1 MNEPRSH
8 SVWAGDSGKTIAALT
23 LLAAAA
29 FCIILPLFVYRALPD
44 SHDFVLH
51 IFQSDQFSKSLQE
64 GLWYPRWV
72 PDANNGY
79 GSPNFVFYA
88 PLSYAFAAVMRHF
101 SLPLIPAMIA
111 AVWFAFFLSGVTM
124 FIAVTRIFGKAAGF
138 VAAFFYQIMPF
149 HLFDL
154 CERGEF
160 AKLFAFMWFPLIIYF
175 AYDLKKGGGRK
186 AFLGLSLS
194 YAGLVMT
201 HLVSA
206 FIFSFIIGLYL
217 IYGFLTGDKK
227 VNVASTVPSL
237 FLGLGLSSVYL
248 MPAAFEQKFVH
259 IGYITKSVIGDY
271 RKNFLSVADI
281 LHLHGFQ
288 LWMRVYTIM
297 ELLLFVLI
305 MLLLRGKRSGMTGAR
320 EKNFFALF
328 FVTSLFMTTS
338 LSGPVWAIV
347 PGLPMLQFPWRWLSM
362 VEVSLAFL
370 IGAVFSTGE
379 KPGISSPALINR
391 MTVYLLLV
399 FVVAAINI
407 IVSITLLPSSYY
419 GKAINLREYTPIWVT
434 EREKVL
440 SEARPE
446 KVLPVAGTASCRV
459 TSWKSEERQISV
471 DASTPVTLRIA
482 TFYFPGWKADLDH
495 RGIPIRIEK
504 GTGAML
510 LDVPAGGHEVLLRF
524 GDTPLRRDAGIISLI
539 SLFVLA
545 VIVAAYDGKT
555 GGKGPGN
562 SGRRGKSD
570 G

>member
-1 MNEPRSH
+1 MNEPRAH
-8 SVWAGDSGKTIAALT
+8 NVRLGDRGKTIAALT
-23 LLAAAA
+23 LLALVA
-29 FCIILPLFVYRALPD
+29 FCITLPLFVYRALPD
-44 SHDFVLH
+44 SHDILFH

-88 PLSYAFAAVMRHF
+88 PLSYAFAAALRHF
-101 SLPLIPAMIA
+101 SLPLIPAMITS
-111 AVWFAFFLSGVTM
+111 VWFAFFLSGVTM
-124 FIAVTRIFGKAAGF
+124 FIAVNRIFGKAAGF
-138 VAAFFYQIMPF
+138 WAAFFYQIVPF

-154 CERGEF
+154 YERGEF
-160 AKLFAFMWFPLIIYF
+160 AKLSAFVWFPLIIYF

-217 IYGFLTGDKK
+217 IYGLLTEDKK
-227 VNVASTVPSL
+227 VNAVSTVPAL

-259 IGYITKSVIGDY
+259 IDYITKSVIGDY
-271 RKNFLSVADI
+271 RENFLSVPDV
-281 LHLHGFQ
+281 LHQQGFQ

-297 ELLLFVLI
+297 ELLLFLLI
-305 MLLLRGKRSGMTGAR
+305 ILLLQGKKSGMTGAR
-320 EKNFFALF
+320 EKNFFVLF
-328 FVTSLFMTTS
+328 FVTSLFLTTP
-338 LSGPVWAIV
+338 LSGPVWAMV
-347 PGLPMLQFPWRWLSM
+347 PGLPMLQFPWRLLSM

-379 KPGISSPALINR
+379 GPDIRSPALIKR
-391 MTVYLLLV
+391 MAAYLLLV

-419 GKAINLREYTPIWVT
+419 GKAIGLREYTPIWVT
-434 EREKVL
+434 DREKVL
-440 SEARPE
+440 SEVRPP
-446 KVLPVAGTASCRV
+446 KVLPVAGKASCRV
-459 TSWKSEERQISV
+459 TLWKSEERKISV
-471 DASTPVTLRIA
+471 DASTPSVIRIA
-482 TFYFPGWKADLDH
+482 TFYFPGWKAGLDH
-495 RGIPIRIEK
+495 RAIPIRIEQ

-510 LDVPAGGHEVLLRF
+510 LDVPAGRHEVLLRF
-524 GDTPLRRDAGIISLI
+524 GDTPLRRDAGIISLV

-545 VIVAAYDGKT
+545 AIVTVPDRKT
-555 GGKGPGN
+555 GRNGLKN
-562 SGRRGKSD
+562 CRRKEKSD

>member
-1 MNEPRSH
+1 MNEQKSIF
-8 SVWAGDSGKTIAALT
+8 SGLVNTRKTIPALT
-23 LLAAAA
+23 LFALVG
-29 FCIILPLFVYRALPD
+29 FCITLPLFVYRMLPD
-44 SHDFVLH
+44 SNDIIIHFSQACQFASALH
-51 IFQSDQFSKSLQE
+51 E
-64 GLWYPRWV
+64 GFFPPRW
-72 PDANNGY
+72 ALEAYHGY
-79 GSPNFVFYA
+79 GSPYFIFYA
-88 PLSYAFAAVMRHF
+88 PMSYAFVAAF
-101 SLPLIPAMIA
+101 QYFFPPLSAFIA
-111 AVWFAFFLSGVTM
+111 AIWLSFFLSGTAM
-124 FIAVTRIFGKAAGF
+124 FIAVSRIFGRGAGF
-138 VAAFFYQIMPF
+138 WAAFLYQIMPF
-149 HLFDL
+149 HLYAL
-154 CERGEF
+154 YQRGGF
-160 AKLFAFMWFPLIIYF
+160 AELFSFMWFPLIIYF
-175 AYDLKKGGGRK
+175 AYDLKKGGGRR

-217 IYGFLTGDKK
+217 IYGFLTEDDKK
-227 VNVASTVPSL
+227 EMIRTILAL

-259 IGYITKSVIGDY
+259 IDSIIKYWYGNY
-271 RKNFLSVADI
+271 RKNFLSVADL
-281 LHLHGFQ
+281 LHLRGFQ
-288 LWMRVYTIM
+288 FWMRIYTIM
-297 ELLLFVLI
+297 EILLFLVVI
-305 MLLLRGKRSGMTGAR
+305 LLLRGKRRDMNDAK
-320 EKNFFALF
+320 EKNFFAPL

-338 LSGPVWAIV
+338 LSGPVWATV
-347 PGLPMLQFPWRWLSM
+347 PGLPMIQFPWRWLSM

-379 KPGISSPALINR
+379 RPGIGSSDLKKRLTA
-391 MTVYLLLV
+391 YLLLI

-407 IVSITLLPSSYY
+407 VINIKLLPVSYY
-419 GKAINLREYTPIWVT
+419 DKFVGLREYTPIWVT
-434 EREKVL
+434 DRKEVL
-440 SEARPE
+440 SEVRPE

-495 RGIPIRIEK
+495 RAIPIRIEK

-510 LDVPAGGHEVLLRF
+510 LDVPAGRHEVLLRF

-545 VIVAAYDGKT
+545 AIVTVYDAAM
-555 GGKGPGN
+555 PGWRRRDL
-562 SGRRGKSD
+562 SGRGGGD